1 MRSIC
6 IISLLRV
13 ITVANWNM
21 NDITYSASDV
31 SVYSVLEPTLGIIN
45 VCLPTIRPAMLALA
59 GKDPRK
65 GHSVTGY
72 SSGKNS
78 SWNYQSRGSGAASK
92 RTRLHG
98 SVEDT
103 EFDRLDDEFP
113 LTTRVEGAGAR
124 SDAANMPQNPGEIT
138 IERRWEV
145 KGHHSDPTSEA
156 AK

>member
-1 MRSIC
+1 
-6 IISLLRV
+6 
-13 ITVANWNM
+13 M
-21 NDITYSASDV
+21 NDITYSAADV

-65 GHSVTGY
+65 GHSVAGY

-78 SWNYQSRGSGAASK
+78 SWNYQSKGSGPASK
-92 RTRLHG
+92 KRSRLQG
-98 SVEDT
+98 SGEDT

-113 LTTRVEGAGAR
+113 LTTLVEGAGPR
-124 SDAANMPQNPGEIT
+124 SGAAITAQNPGEIT

-145 KGHHSDPTSEA
+145 KGHHSDPTSGA
-156 AK
+156 AQ